1 MSEFKGTKG
10 KWSFRHSESKT
21 AYNVVGTRLGDKY
34 KIARVPYLLF
44 PEVSFKLNESE
55 KKQSYFDALLISK
68 APEMLEMLKEVLAG
82 RIRPREYQS
91 EWDIVNELIK
101 SATEVKEDK

>member
-10 KWSFRHSESKT
+10 KWL
-21 AYNVVGTRLGDKY
+21 VGDAEMKDTGINELVIYPENINNYPGGYRVICCISPMKRMDNEDLAN
-34 KIARVPYLLF
+34 ARIM
-44 PEVSFKLNESE
+44 
-55 KKQSYFDALLISK
+55 AK

-91 EWDIVNELIK
+91 EWDMVNELIK
-101 SATEVKEDK
+101 SATEVK

>member
-10 KWSFRHSESKT
+10 KWERITSDWDLNQSVFLQDTEKQICLVNSKIHNQI
-21 AYNVVGTRLGDKY
+21 Y
-34 KIARVPYLLF
+34 
-44 PEVSFKLNESE
+44 
-55 KKQSYFDALLISK
+55 DALLISK

-82 RIRPREYQS
+82 RISPREYQS
-91 EWDIVNELIK
+91 DWELVNELIK

>member
-10 KWSFRHSESKT
+10 EWEVVEHSWSDTSLICGNETIAELSIYHQATEENQEELEKTLYANSK
-21 AYNVVGTRLGDKY
+21 LM
-34 KIARVPYLLF
+34 
-44 PEVSFKLNESE
+44 
-55 KKQSYFDALLISK
+55 SK

-82 RIRPREYQS
+82 RIHPLEYQS
-91 EWDIVNELIK
+91 DWDMVNELIK

>member
-10 KWSFRHSESKT
+10 KW
-21 AYNVVGTRLGDKY
+21 
-34 KIARVPYLLF
+34 
-44 PEVSFKLNESE
+44 EVSEANDNSGLHYI
-55 KKQSYFDALLISK
+55 QSSVRNALVARTCYMPLSKADALLISK

-91 EWDIVNELIK
+91 EWELVNELIK
-101 SATEVKEDK
+101 SATEVKEDRS